1 MRERKEKKL
10 KGRKDRKK
18 RKEGESVSIPVVNLG
33 EVGIEI
39 GGVFLVKQA

>member
-18 RKEGESVSIPVVNLG
+18 RKEGEFVFIFVVNFG

-39 GGVFLVKQA
+39 GGVFLVK